1 LSSRTKSRKLALDAL
16 YSSALTNKPAL
27 EVLRDH
33 AGARSSRQNQETI
46 LDYAEVLVAGYLEN
60 RERIDYL
67 IADHAENWTLDRMP
81 AIDLAVLR
89 IATWELLYQSDLAH
103 QAAISEAV
111 NLAGNYSTANSAK
124 FVNGVLA
131 GIARDISPS

>member
-1 LSSRTKSRKLALDAL
+1 MSSRTKSRKLALDAL
-16 YSSALTNKPAL
+16 YSAALTGRAAA

-33 AGARSSRQNQETI
+33 AGARANRQNQESI
-46 LDYAEVLVAGYLEN
+46 IDYAELLVSGYLEN

-81 AIDLAVLR
+81 PIDLALLR
-89 IATWELLYQSDLAH
+89 IATWELLYQEEIAPE
-103 QAAISEAV
+103 ATISEAV

-131 GIARDISPS
+131 GIARDIAAT

>member
-1 LSSRTKSRKLALDAL
+1 MSSRTKSRKLALDAL
-16 YSSALTNKPAL
+16 YSAALTGRSALQVL
-27 EVLRDH
+27 EDH
-33 AGARSSRQNQETI
+33 SAARVGRQNQDAI
-46 LDYAEVLVAGYLEN
+46 VDYAETLVNGYLEN

-81 AIDLAVLR
+81 AVDLALLR
-89 IATWELLYQSDLAH
+89 IATWELLYQADLAPE
-103 QAAISEAV
+103 ATISEAV

-131 GIARDISPS
+131 GISRDIAPS

>member
-1 LSSRTKSRKLALDAL
+1 MSSRTKSRKLALDAL
-16 YSSALTNKPAL
+16 YSAAITGRPAQ

-33 AGARSSRQNQETI
+33 AVSREGRQNQEPI
-46 LDYAEVLVAGYLEN
+46 VDYAETLISGYLQN

-67 IADHAENWTLDRMP
+67 IADHSANWTLDRMP
-81 AIDLAVLR
+81 PIDLALLR
-89 IATWELLYQSDLAH
+89 IATWELLYQSEVAP
-103 QAAISEAV
+103 QATIAEAV

-131 GIARDISPS
+131 GIARDIDPS